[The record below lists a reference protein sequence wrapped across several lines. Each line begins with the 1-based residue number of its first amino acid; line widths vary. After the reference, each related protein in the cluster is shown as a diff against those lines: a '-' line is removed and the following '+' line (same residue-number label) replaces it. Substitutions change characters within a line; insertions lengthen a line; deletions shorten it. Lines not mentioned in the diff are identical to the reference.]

1 MVHDG
6 LADPEVAL
14 EPFLGAGVF
23 AESIWLHTGS
33 GFSFSSDL
41 VVLRGDETG
50 GCGGEV
56 GWVALEG
63 MDGDIRE
70 AS

>member
-41 VVLRGDETG
+41 VVLRGSKRGVVEEG
-50 GCGGEV
+50 WV
-56 GWVALEG
+56 GWRLGG